1 MNIYE
6 LLLLNF
12 SYISVLT
19 WKLLPSESILIIQIA
34 TKKPDI
40 DLKNT
45 LTTISLWIS
54 VLNPDWK
61 TLSRKSSVT
70 GHFSRRE

>member
-6 LLLLNF
+6 LRLLNF

-45 LTTISLWIS
+45 LKLLLFCEFPYSIRIEKHC
-54 VLNPDWK
+54 PEK
-61 TLSRKSSVT
+61 AP
-70 GHFSRRE
+70 